1 MEYSSPWAG
10 FVFTTLVMIGTDCT
24 GSYTSN
30 FHTITTTTDPLFV
43 WSWLHAWTSNDKY
56 VIRSIHFV
64 FRYILQSLV
73 TILMTFHWILQSLVT
88 VLMSFTW
95 TLQRLVAMLMP
106 IHWILQRLVA
116 MLITAHWILQRL
128 VMVLMTVHW
137 NTSSTFSDD
146 VDCIYTYQYS
156 WYITRTWHSGTVEN
170 KL

>member
-1 MEYSSPWAG
+1 
-10 FVFTTLVMIGTDCT
+10 
-24 GSYTSN
+24 
-30 FHTITTTTDPLFV
+30 
-43 WSWLHAWTSNDKY
+43 
-56 VIRSIHFV
+56 
-64 FRYILQSLV
+64 
-73 TILMTFHWILQSLVT
+73 
-88 VLMSFTW
+88 
-95 TLQRLVAMLMP
+95 
-106 IHWILQRLVA
+106 VA